1 MKVKP
6 TGYFLIHQYIDIS
19 ALAQLMRYSHGAGAS
34 AEYNPSE
41 KTGGQNRRSCQ
52 FCTGGGEGRTALY
65 LPDRLGV
72 SLLFPAK
79 KVTPQTPD
87 GVCNM
92 GALRFAMKLVLSG
105 SVGASA
111 AIELGVTVDWSGEM
125 GKGYGIKGRP
135 ATLTVPPLPGQQQ
148 VNLKTSTIPEA
159 QGEVKLVFLLV
170 LRREVI
176 SVVPLSGLTR
186 ILMIRQ

>member
-1 MKVKP
+1 MKVMP
-6 TGYFLIHQYIDIS
+6 VLHW
-19 ALAQLMRYSHGAGAS
+19 
-34 AEYNPSE
+34 
-41 KTGGQNRRSCQ
+41 
-52 FCTGGGEGRTALY
+52 GGEGRNG
-65 LPDRLGV
+65 PV
-72 SLLFPAK
+72 PAGQVRCQPFISGE

-111 AIELGVTVDWSGEM
+111 AIELGVTADWSGEM

-135 ATLTVPPLPGQQQ
+135 ATLTAPPLRGQQQ

>member
-52 FCTGGGEGRTALY
+52 FCTGEAKAETALY

-135 ATLTVPPLPGQQQ
+135 ATLTAPPLPGQQQ

>member
-41 KTGGQNRRSCQ
+41 KLEEKLKVMPVLHW
-52 FCTGGGEGRTALY
+52 GGEGRNG
-65 LPDRLGV
+65 PV
-72 SLLFPAK
+72 PAGQVRCQPFIFGE

-111 AIELGVTVDWSGEM
+111 AIELGVTADWSGEM

-135 ATLTVPPLPGQQQ
+135 ATLTAPPLP
-148 VNLKTSTIPEA
+148 
-159 QGEVKLVFLLV
+159 
-170 LRREVI
+170 
-176 SVVPLSGLTR
+176 
-186 ILMIRQ
+186 

>member
-1 MKVKP
+1 M
-6 TGYFLIHQYIDIS
+6 
-19 ALAQLMRYSHGAGAS
+19 
-34 AEYNPSE
+34 
-41 KTGGQNRRSCQ
+41 
-52 FCTGGGEGRTALY
+52 
-65 LPDRLGV
+65 
-72 SLLFPAK
+72 
-79 KVTPQTPD
+79 TPQTPD

-111 AIELGVTVDWSGEM
+111 AIELGMTVDWSGEM

-135 ATLTVPPLPGQQQ
+135 ATLTAPPLPGQQQ